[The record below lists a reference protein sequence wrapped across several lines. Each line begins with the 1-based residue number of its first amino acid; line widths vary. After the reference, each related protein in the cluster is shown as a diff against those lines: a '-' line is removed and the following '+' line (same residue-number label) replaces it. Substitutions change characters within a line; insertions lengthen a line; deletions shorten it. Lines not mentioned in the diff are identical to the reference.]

1 MSFSNLIFSF
11 SFFLHTK
18 QVHDYGR
25 KVFEKIHVQNVVSWT
40 TIIGGLVSYRDMDV
54 AQRAF
59 NQILTRNLWVYHLYN
74 HRFFKINFELGWW
87 VLYGFI
93 KASCWFC
100 ETIICYKIPMFV
112 VNREKYFGIIFRYI
126 LWLIFELLETYS
138 FLVLIGVMTKMRDWM
153 KGFWWHVYDRK
164 EKREWYESLS
174 ITKWSIRCTKLVY

>member
-1 MSFSNLIFSF
+1 VSFSNLFFSF

-74 HRFFKINFELGWW
+74 HRFFKINFELGLW

-112 VNREKYFGIIFRYI
+112 VHREKYFGIIFRYI

-138 FLVLIGVMTKMRDWM
+138 SFSINRCYDQDERLNERFLVTCVWS
-153 KGFWWHVYDRK
+153 
-164 EKREWYESLS
+164 KREWYESLS
-174 ITKWSIRCTKLVY
+174 ITKWSIRCTKWVH

>member
-1 MSFSNLIFSF
+1 MSFSNLFFSF

-138 FLVLIGVMTKMRDWM
+138 SFSINRCYDQDERLNERFLVTCVWS
-153 KGFWWHVYDRK
+153 
-164 EKREWYESLS
+164 KREERVIWIIEHHQMIY
-174 ITKWSIRCTKLVY
+174 